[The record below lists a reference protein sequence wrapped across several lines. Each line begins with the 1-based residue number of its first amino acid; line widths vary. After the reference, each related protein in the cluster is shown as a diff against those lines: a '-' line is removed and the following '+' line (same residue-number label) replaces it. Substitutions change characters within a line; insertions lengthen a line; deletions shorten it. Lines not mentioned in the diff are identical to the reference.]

1 MMNHGCWALLDLRK
15 RSFDGPYDNQL
26 VVLRFAPKA
35 GVRSVSERYEVG
47 RFTTEDGK
55 SCFLGNY
62 GSCDDVTRAR
72 KKYDIWWTP
81 LPRV

>member
-1 MMNHGCWALLDLRK
+1 MMNHGCWAQLDLRK
-15 RSFDGPYDNQL
+15 RKFDGPYDNQL
-26 VVLRFAPKA
+26 VVLRFVPKD

-47 RFTTEDGK
+47 HFTTEDGK
-55 SCFLGNY
+55 SWFLGNY

-81 LPRV
+81 LPRI